1 MSTAAEE
8 IIGVAQAQAR
18 PGVPYGRIEN
28 GAIVPLQRQRR
39 ASDAYA
45 SYEALA
51 EEVAAAMDRRYGPG
65 NEFGNPVIP
74 EFLRRVYRNADGVWV
89 RVVGSHTGE
98 THEEKDAA
106 GKVVATYAARIW
118 VERAVSLSKDAA
130 RNSTDIEMDWFQPGK
145 GWVRRGVKREWE
157 DELNVGNQAR
167 QRVQWEPIA
176 NSSPSPST
184 GRPGAPQGA
193 PVPRAATALQDAL
206 VGQVTDQTVVDPNAF
221 EDGPPPMQQPL
232 RKGK

>member
-8 IIGVAQAQAR
+8 IIGVARAQAQ
-18 PGVPYGRIEN
+18 PGVPYGQVVN

-51 EEVAAAMDRRYGPG
+51 EEVAAEMDRRFGP
-65 NEFGNPVIP
+65 NNTFGNPAIP
-74 EFLRRVYRNADGVWV
+74 EILRRIYRNADQVWV
-89 RVVGSHTGE
+89 RVIGGHTGE
-98 THEEKDAA
+98 TFEEKDAA

-118 VERAVSLSKDAA
+118 VERAVSLSKEAA
-130 RNSTDIEMDWFQPGK
+130 RNSTDFEMDWFQPGK

-176 NSSPSPST
+176 NASPSPSA
-184 GRPGAPQGA
+184 GRPGAPQGV
-193 PVPRAATALQDAL
+193 PVPQAAPARDAL
-206 VGQVTDQTVVDPNAF
+206 VGQVTDNTTVDPNAF
-221 EDGPPPMQQPL
+221 EDGPPPMQRPPG
-232 RKGK
+232 KGR